1 MPKKYRRNVKQLLR
15 TGEEFGVLG
24 SKFQKSP
31 LSNEFRTLD
40 VECLW
45 RPPPPKNMAKT
56 TEAPSTLVDI
66 QSSTDSRNI
75 AIDKVGVRKVKYPIQ
90 ILERGNGK
98 QQTVGEFT
106 LTVDLPKEF
115 KGTHMSRFLEILG
128 EHNGAVSGD
137 TIREIL
143 EKLRER
149 LKAETSHLEVKF
161 TLFRTKAAPV
171 TKKVGMMG
179 YECGFIASGGKT
191 EDFWLHLVVP
201 VTTLCPCSKEISEF
215 GAHNQRGYV
224 TVKVQPDGMLW
235 LEDVI
240 DMIEASGSAQLYP
253 VLKRPDEK
261 FVTEQA
267 YLNPRF
273 VEDMVREVALAFD
286 KNDRILAY
294 EIEVENHESIHDHN
308 AYAYLARNK

>member
-1 MPKKYRRNVKQLLR
+1 MEEDQLKQSGKFARRKRVAACRGNCDLVK
-15 TGEEFGVLG
+15 
-24 SKFQKSP
+24 
-31 LSNEFRTLD
+31 
-40 VECLW
+40 
-45 RPPPPKNMAKT
+45 
-56 TEAPSTLVDI
+56 TENPVVGLVDI
-66 QSSTDSRNI
+66 QSSEDLRNI
-75 AIDKVGVRKVKYPIQ
+75 AIDKVGVKKVKYPMLV
-90 ILERGNGK
+90 LERDNGQ

-128 EHNGAVSGD
+128 EHKCVVSGE
-137 TIREIL
+137 TIPEIL
-143 EKLRER
+143 LKLREK
-149 LKAETSHLEVKF
+149 LNAETSHLEVKF
-161 TLFRTKAAPV
+161 TFFRSKAAPV
-171 TKKVGMMG
+171 TGKEGMMG
-179 YECGFIASGGKT
+179 YECGFIASGGKIN
-191 EDFWLHLVVP
+191 DLWLYLVVP
-201 VTTLCPCSKEISEF
+201 VTTLCPCSKEISDF

-240 DMIEASGSAQLYP
+240 DIVEAAGSCQLYP

-286 KNDRILAY
+286 ANDRILAY

-308 AYAYLARNK
+308 AYAYLARKKG

>member
-1 MPKKYRRNVKQLLR
+1 MTPVTQENSAV
-15 TGEEFGVLG
+15 G
-24 SKFQKSP
+24 
-31 LSNEFRTLD
+31 
-40 VECLW
+40 
-45 RPPPPKNMAKT
+45 
-56 TEAPSTLVDI
+56 LVDI
-66 QSSTDSRNI
+66 QSSEDLRNI
-75 AIDKVGVRKVKYPIQ
+75 AIDKVGVKKVKYPMTVR
-90 ILERGNGK
+90 ERDNGT

-128 EHNGAVSGD
+128 EHKCVVSGE
-137 TIREIL
+137 TIPEIL
-143 EKLRER
+143 SKLQDK
-149 LKAETSHLEVKF
+149 LKAETAHLEVKF
-161 TLFRTKAAPV
+161 MLFRSKAAPV
-171 TKKVGMMG
+171 TGKKGMMG
-179 YECGFIASGGKT
+179 YECGFMASGGKIH
-191 EDFWLHLVVP
+191 DLWLHLVVP

-267 YLNPRF
+267 YQNPRF
-273 VEDMVREVALAFD
+273 VEDMVREVAMAFD
-286 KNDRILAY
+286 ANDRILAY

-308 AYAYLARNK
+308 AYAFLARTKASKG